1 MEIEKRYVGISE
13 EEGEDFDLSVY
24 EDECCREKVMNI
36 DFGPV
41 KPGEEKIKWYWIK
54 NTGEA
59 YLPEV
64 YVGMG
69 IIGEEGW
76 ETRDDST
83 IEGSLDVGEKRMV
96 AFRLKVEAEVRPGKY
111 SGSIP
116 ITVYGE
122 ESSI

>member
-13 EEGEDFDLSVY
+13 DREEDFDLSVY
-24 EDECCREKVMNI
+24 QDERCENKVKNI
-36 DFGPV
+36 DFGPI

-69 IIGEEGW
+69 IISEDGW
-76 ETRDDST
+76 ETREDSS

-96 AFRLKVEAEVRPGKY
+96 AFRLRVGVDVQPGKY

-116 ITVYGE
+116 IVVYGD
-122 ESSI
+122 ESEI